1 MAATNTPRW
10 LGTGWLGA
18 WYGSTWFGPSG
29 PPLLPTVTF
38 TAVEIA
44 PPSPASPWTID
55 PNRTQEIT

>member
-1 MAATNTPRW
+1 MAY
-10 LGTGWLGA
+10 LLLESGSKLLLEGGA
-18 WYGSTWFGPSG
+18 GGLLLEGNPA

-44 PPSPASPWTID
+44 TPAPASPWTID